1 MVQSRSREVTPL
13 PPTPTSTVAAIVVT
27 NSVVTL
33 AVTSSQPER
42 CCVVCPYRPER
53 VAWLMRMIEE
63 LAQSGYSPSEAMATV
78 LAQDNLPGGA
88 FGPTMRRGMDDV
100 ADIGRAIKAG
110 KRNPVDVSNFLCPF
124 SLESDTD

>member
-1 MVQSRSREVTPL
+1 M

>member
-1 MVQSRSREVTPL
+1 M

-63 LAQSGYSPSEAMATV
+63 LAQSGYTPAEAIISVMSD
-78 LAQDNLPGGA
+78 DNIPGGS
-88 FGPTMRRGMDDV
+88 FGPGMRRGLDDV

-110 KRNPVDVSNFLCPF
+110 KRNPAEVSKFLCPF
-124 SLESDTD
+124 ALEDDAD